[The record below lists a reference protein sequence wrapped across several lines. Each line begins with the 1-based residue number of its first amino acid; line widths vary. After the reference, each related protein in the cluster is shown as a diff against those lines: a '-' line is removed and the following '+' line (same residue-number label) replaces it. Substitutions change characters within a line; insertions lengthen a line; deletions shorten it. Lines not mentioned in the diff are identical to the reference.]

1 MDGTGRKARL
11 SVTVHKNEGNMVSF
25 LKRGGTGLP
34 APYCA
39 YEVILEPML
48 IAAS

>member
-11 SVTVHKNEGNMVSF
+11 SVTVHKNEGNLFSV
-25 LKRGGTGLP
+25 LKGGGSGQP